1 MAYTEDLEDMGI
13 VPFDPQE
20 SPTLSLVFGAMEKD
34 NSIPKDLVRR
44 MRGVLE
50 AEMTGDGAGVTIKP
64 SNIKQVH
71 HTVLDKSLKEYDVVA
86 IKGVDRYYKRVI
98 DQRTGE
104 PVDEVYTPTDK
115 EELVNI
121 ITENYE
127 KVTGT
132 VDGQAIDKIWNSVD
146 KKIRK
151 DNTIDKVDNAII
163 QLLPGTNNFWN
174 TENGDVTKNIPAGRK
189 CFRRLFDTYKETKH
203 IVKYPRGTFD
213 DYGDILNDY
222 IDETYRELV
231 KKDGDLEE
239 NDDFQFLKTVAC
251 EDHERYMELIRM
263 FATFF
268 MKNKPLGTY
277 ILEGNGRNGKSGII
291 GLIHTLMGSRNT
303 SKLQLAELGN
313 WHKNHCLINT
323 LVNAP
328 DEEKPG
334 TLEDTDLFRVIA
346 DHGDIELDV
355 MRGQQPIEISCDFQC
370 VSASNH
376 LPNWEGNDAE
386 ACIRRARIIPFMA
399 DLSGNDNKNESFEKV
414 TYTPDR
420 IVHFLG
426 VVLGTAK
433 YYMTRDF
440 PVSSSAETMKEIL
453 QENMVS
459 YRLYYTTFVKYFG
472 RYHKLR
478 EVYDDYVFWCK
489 DKGFKINKYDEFKE
503 AFNDSRGRKTSYTDY
518 DVEISLVYRVSSAR
532 QCFYSGWTCEEVRPY
547 GTISQMHDSG
557 ISVVSLLE
565 AVRDRELR
573 EGLGGE

>member
-1 MAYTEDLEDMGI
+1 MARQDV
-13 VPFDPQE
+13 VPFDPQDN
-20 SPTLSLVFGAMEKD
+20 STLSLAFNAMEKD
-34 NSIPKDLVRR
+34 NSIPKDVIQR

-50 AEMTGDGAGVTIKP
+50 AEITGDGNGITIRP
-64 SNIKQVH
+64 ANVKQVQQA
-71 HTVLDKSLKEYDVVA
+71 TIESTLNNYDVVA
-86 IKGVDRYYKRVI
+86 VKGVDRYYKRLMDPNTKEPI
-98 DQRTGE
+98 D
-104 PVDEVYTPTDK
+104 DVYTPTDK
-115 EELVNI
+115 EELTNI
-121 ITENYE
+121 ITANYE
-127 KVTGT
+127 KMTNT
-132 VDGQAIDKIWNSVD
+132 VDGAAIDKIWNSLD

-151 DNTIDKVDNAII
+151 DNTINKVDNTII
-163 QLLPGTNNFWN
+163 QLLPNTNNFWN
-174 TENGDVTKNIPAGRK
+174 TENGEVTDRIPEGYK
-189 CFRRLFDTYKETKH
+189 CFRRLFDTTKETKH
-203 IVKYPRGTFD
+203 IVKYPDGAFD
-213 DYGDILNDY
+213 DYGDLLKEYIDDTYAELILND
-222 IDETYRELV
+222 
-231 KKDGDLEE
+231 GDLAED
-239 NDDFQFLKTVAC
+239 DDFKFLQTVAC
-251 EDHERYMELIRM
+251 NDHERYLELIRM

-399 DLSGNDNKNESFEKV
+399 DLSGNDNKNESFEKI
-414 TYTPDR
+414 TYTPER

-426 VVLGTAK
+426 VVLATAR

-440 PVSSSAETMKEIL
+440 PVSTSTETMREIL

-459 YRLYYTTFVKYFG
+459 YRLYYTVFVKYFG

-478 EVYDDYVFWCK
+478 DVYDDYVLWCK
-489 DKGFKINKYDEFKE
+489 DKGYKINKYDEFKE
-503 AFNDSRGRKTSYTDY
+503 AFNDSRGKKTRYSDNN
-518 DVEISLVYRVSSAR
+518 VSLSVVYRVGYAPL
-532 QCFYSGWTCEEVRPY
+532 CFYEGWVCTEAPSY

-557 ISVVSLLE
+557 VSVVTLLDNL
-565 AVRDRELR
+565 RDRQIR
-573 EGLGGE
+573 EGLGEHNG

>member
-1 MAYTEDLEDMGI
+1 MGDTDGGI
-13 VPFDPQE
+13 VPFDPQDN
-20 SPTLSLVFGAMEKD
+20 PTLGLVFGAMEKD
-34 NSIPKDLVRR
+34 KSIPKDVIQR

-50 AEMTGDGAGVTIKP
+50 AEITGDGNGVTIKS
-64 SNIKQVH
+64 SNVKQVQH
-71 HTVLDKSLKEYDVVA
+71 NTMDRTLKQYDVVA
-86 IKGVDRYYKRVI
+86 VKGVDRYYKRMI
-98 DQRTGE
+98 NPSTGE
-104 PVDEVYTPTDK
+104 PIEDVYTPTDK
-115 EELVNI
+115 EDLVNI
-121 ITENYE
+121 ITHYYE
-127 KVTGT
+127 KETGT
-132 VDGQAIDKIWNSVD
+132 VDGAAIDKIWNSLD

-151 DNTIDKVDNAII
+151 DNTIDKVDNTII
-163 QLLPGTNNFWN
+163 QLLPNSNSFWN
-174 TENGDVTKNIPAGRK
+174 TENGDVTDHIPEGYK
-189 CFRRLFDTYKETKH
+189 CFRRLFDTAKETKH
-203 IVKYPRGTFD
+203 IVKYPEGAFD
-213 DYGDILNDY
+213 NYAGILKEYIGETYAELILN
-222 IDETYRELV
+222 
-231 KKDGDLEE
+231 KGDLEE
-239 NDDFQFLKTVAC
+239 DDDFKFIQTVAC
-251 EDHERYMELIRM
+251 NDHERYLEIIRM

-399 DLSGNDNKNESFEKV
+399 DLSGNDNKNESFEKI
-414 TYTPDR
+414 TYTPER
-420 IVHFLG
+420 MVHFLG

-440 PVSSSAETMKEIL
+440 PVSASAETMKEIL

-459 YRLYYTTFVKYFG
+459 YRLYYTSFIKYFG

-478 EVYDDYVFWCK
+478 EVYDDYVLWCK
-489 DKGFKINKYDEFKE
+489 DKGYKINKYDEFKE
-503 AFNDSRGRKTSYTDY
+503 AFNDSRGKKTSYSDNV
-518 DVEISLVYRVSSAR
+518 VELNVVYRVGPADL
-532 QCFYSGWTCEEVRPY
+532 CFYEDWTCPEAKMY
-547 GTISQMHDSG
+547 GTISQMHDAG
-557 ISVVSLLE
+557 VSILTVL
-565 AVRDRELR
+565 
-573 EGLGGE
+573 EGLTEQQMKDGIGGYNG

>member
-1 MAYTEDLEDMGI
+1 MKGEVI
-13 VPFDPQE
+13 PFDPQE
-20 SPTLSLVFGAMEKD
+20 SPTIAAAFGVMRQD
-34 NSIPKDLVRR
+34 PSIPKDLLQKLTH
-44 MRGVLE
+44 VLE
-50 AEMTGDGAGVTIKP
+50 AQITGDGEGITIKP
-64 SNIKQVH
+64 SSVKQAQH
-71 HTVLDKSLKEYDVVA
+71 ETLSRTLSQYDVVA
-86 IKGVDRYYKRVI
+86 VKGVDRYYKREI
-98 DQRTGE
+98 DPSTRRPID
-104 PVDEVYTPTDK
+104 PVYSPTDK
-115 EELVNI
+115 EELTNL
-121 ITENYE
+121 ITHNYE
-127 KVTGT
+127 QVTGMI
-132 VDGQAIDKIWNSVD
+132 DGPTIDKIWNSVD

-151 DNTIDKVDNAII
+151 DNTIEKVDNTII
-163 QLLPGTNNFWN
+163 QLLPNSNDFWN
-174 TENGDVTKNIPAGRK
+174 TENGDVTDTIPEGHR
-189 CFRRLFDTYKETKH
+189 CFRRLFDTAKETKH
-203 IVKYPRGTFD
+203 IVKYSPDAFKDQGE
-213 DYGDILNDY
+213 ILREY
-222 IDETYRELV
+222 IDETCAELTLN
-231 KKDGDLEE
+231 DGDLEE
-239 NDDFQFLKTVAC
+239 DDDFEFLKTVAC
-251 EDHERYMELIRM
+251 NDHERYMELIRM

-291 GLIHTLMGSRNT
+291 GLIHTIMGTRNT

-313 WHKNHCLINT
+313 WHKNHCLVNT

-399 DLSGNDNKNESFEKV
+399 DLSHNDNKNESFEKV

-426 VVLGTAK
+426 VILGTAR

-440 PVSSSAETMKEIL
+440 PVSASAEIMKEIL

-459 YRLYYTTFVKYFG
+459 YRLFYTSFIKFFG

-478 EVYDDYVFWCK
+478 DVYDDYVIWCK

-503 AFNDSRGRKTSYTDY
+503 AFNDSRGRKTSYADNVV
-518 DVEISLVYRVSSAR
+518 DLNVVYRVS
-532 QCFYSGWTCEEVRPY
+532 QVPTCFHADWVCPEATAY

-557 ISVVSLLE
+557 ISALSLLE
-565 AVRDRELR
+565 NIKEQK
-573 EGLGGE
+573 EKEWKGGKNE